1 MTTTSSTI
9 IDLTFNYQL
18 ISAQSLLTDR
28 TIFIDLYSQQALWL
42 ICLNKSSLNLIK
54 KFHSLNK
61 NFHHLYHCLIFANPE
76 AIRKKLG
83 VNCDKG
89 ELYWVDKRHREAIYE
104 SLKIIQLPWILTFE
118 QGGQIYS
125 AHDFP
130 SDFSNLHSYKDPDEE
145 IDSPSGLD
153 SKKILVYKEQL
164 QVLKKRVKK
173 YERKEIEYKAQI
185 TELKDNLKSSG
196 NEVQDLKRKV
206 KDYETKVSIT
216 PDADYK
222 KYLLNM
228 KESVQKNIFSLN
240 RPQVNDD
247 IWKVDED
254 GRNEMK
260 DLDDLT
266 GSRELWINNLENKI
280 KAGGYKGPMKL
291 FPIEKVT
298 KFNSAREFS
307 SKRKTPEPP
316 KISSRK
322 YVY

>member
-1 MTTTSSTI
+1 MTTNSTTI
-9 IDLTFNYQL
+9 IDLTPNYQL
-18 ISAQSLLTDR
+18 ISAQSLLTDK
-28 TIFIDLYSQQALWL
+28 TIFIDLYSPQPLWL

-54 KFHSLNK
+54 KFHALNK
-61 NFHHLYHCLIFANPE
+61 NFHHPYHCLIFANPE
-76 AIRKKLG
+76 AIRRKLG

-89 ELYWVDKRHREAIYE
+89 ELYWVDKRHREAIYD

-118 QGGQIYS
+118 QGVQTYS

-130 SDFSNLHSYKDPDEE
+130 SDFSNLNSYKDPKEE
-145 IDSPSGLD
+145 IESPTGLD
-153 SKKILVYKEQL
+153 SKKFLLYKEQL

-173 YERKEIEYKAQI
+173 YERKEVEYKAQI
-185 TELKDNLKSSG
+185 TELKDNLKSSN

-206 KDYETKVSIT
+206 KEYEVKVSMT
-216 PDADYK
+216 PDSDYK
-222 KYLLNM
+222 KYLLNL
-228 KESVQKNIFSLN
+228 KESVQKNIFSSH
-240 RPQVNDD
+240 RPYVNDD
-247 IWKVDED
+247 IWKVDDD
-254 GRNEMK
+254 GKNEMK
-260 DLDDLT
+260 DLEDLT

-280 KAGGYKGPMKL
+280 KSGGYKQPTKL